1 MSNTNTNN
9 SCGVFTVYPLGVTC
23 VTTDA
28 TNGSNGTMEIFITVG
43 TSPYNIEWS
52 TGSNNVTQITNMVPG
67 TYTATVTDFYGDFT
81 DVASCVI
88 GAPAPVISPSPSP
101 KPRLTSSPRCLSPR
115 SRPRLTSRP
124 TTWRGPLYQLNSVDP
139 QLERQVLPVILQPLM
154 R

>member
-28 TNGSNGTMEIFITVG
+28 TNGSNGTMEIFITGG

-88 GAPAPVISPSPSP
+88 GAPS
-101 KPRLTSSPRCLSPR
+101 TSDKSITITNAKFNTCTFIPIE
-115 SRPRLTSRP
+115 
-124 TTWRGPLYQLNSVDP
+124 YVFN
-139 QLERQVLPVILQPLM
+139 
-154 R
+154 